1 MTILLHLTNTF
12 AELLYC
18 FCILLIK
25 GCSIETGV
33 QSPHWML
40 CEKRII
46 PAQYHLSTVVVEM
59 AKENRWSD
67 ALATKANAGK
77 GGKQSRN
84 VTNIKCICLNF
95 LMYKAKQASG
105 RRDSK
110 KCDKTKKCSQVRW
123 KWYKNYA
130 LCTPHDYCSF
140 HLKVNR
146 LTHVTW
152 RHIFSYFSLLCLT
165 SK

>member
-1 MTILLHLTNTF
+1 MEFWLSEQWNTPFIDFPWEFNMDILLHSYCREMKIWSNLITILLHLTNTF

-25 GCSIETGV
+25 ECSIETGV

-95 LMYKAKQASG
+95 LMYKAKQAS
-105 RRDSK
+105 K
-110 KCDKTKKCSQVRW
+110 KCDTTKKCSQVRW
-123 KWYKNYA
+123 KWYQN
-130 LCTPHDYCSF
+130 
-140 HLKVNR
+140 
-146 LTHVTW
+146 
-152 RHIFSYFSLLCLT
+152 
-165 SK
+165 